1 MSKLESPADLG
12 PMILNVKG
20 VRKNFEDKE
29 VLKGID
35 LEVYRG
41 QIVALIGSSGSGK
54 STLLR
59 SVNLLEEI
67 SDGQILLN
75 DVDISDPRVD
85 QDEVRRQIGLVF
97 QAFNLFAHLSILE
110 NITLALRHVQ
120 GMQAAEAKTHALG
133 LLERIGLAEKA
144 DDYPDKLS
152 GGQQQRTAIIR
163 AVALNP
169 TLLLLDEVTSALDP
183 ELVGE
188 VLELIRDLKASGTSI
203 LMATHELSFAR
214 DVADWVV
221 FLDGGVI
228 IEEGPAKDFFENPK
242 MPRTKEFLQRLRSR
256 AGENQPQRQA

>member
-1 MSKLESPADLG
+1 
-12 PMILNVKG
+12 MILNVKG
-20 VRKNFEDKE
+20 LHKSFEDKD
-29 VLKGID
+29 VLNGID

-59 SVNLLEEI
+59 CVNLLEEI
-67 SDGQILLN
+67 SDGQIFLN
-75 DVDISDPRVD
+75 DEDISDPTVN

-97 QAFNLFAHLSILE
+97 QAFNLFAHLSIEE
-110 NITLALRHVQ
+110 NITLALRHVK
-120 GMQAAEAKTHALG
+120 GLSTAEAKTKALS

-152 GGQQQRTAIIR
+152 GGQQQRTAIMR
-163 AVALNP
+163 AVALEP

-188 VLELIRDLKASGTSI
+188 VLELIRDLKAGGTSI
-203 LMATHELSFAR
+203 LMATHELTFAR

-228 IEEGPAKDFFENPK
+228 IEEGPAKEFFANPQN
-242 MPRTKEFLQRLRSR
+242 PRTIEFLQRLRRR
-256 AGENQPQRQA
+256 AGDA

>member
-1 MSKLESPADLG
+1 MSKSVYELG
-12 PMILNVKG
+12 PLILNVKG
-20 VRKNFEDKE
+20 VWKSFEDKD

-75 DVDISDPRVD
+75 DVDIADPRIN

-97 QAFNLFAHLSILE
+97 QAYNLFAHLSILE

-120 GMQAAEAKTHALG
+120 GLDAEEAKTKALSLLDRIG
-133 LLERIGLAEKA
+133 LLEKA
-144 DDYPDKLS
+144 NEYPDKLS
-152 GGQQQRTAIIR
+152 GGQQQRTAIMR

-183 ELVGE
+183 ELVSE

-242 MPRTKEFLQRLRSR
+242 MPRTIEFLQRLRRR
-256 AGENQPQRQA
+256 AGEQ

>member
-1 MSKLESPADLG
+1 MSQLG

-20 VRKNFEDKE
+20 LHKSIEDKD

-35 LEVYRG
+35 LELYRG

-59 SVNLLEEI
+59 CVNLLEEI
-67 SDGQILLN
+67 SDGQIFLN
-75 DVDISDPRVD
+75 DEDISEPTIN

-97 QAFNLFAHLSILE
+97 QAFNLFAHLSIEE
-110 NITLALRHVQ
+110 NITLALRHVK
-120 GMQAAEAKTHALG
+120 GLSTAEAKTKALA
-133 LLERIGLAEKA
+133 LLQRIGLAEKA

-152 GGQQQRTAIIR
+152 GGQQQRTAIMR
-163 AVALNP
+163 AVALEP

-188 VLELIRDLKASGTSI
+188 VLELIRDLKAGGTSI
-203 LMATHELSFAR
+203 LMATHELTFAR

-228 IEEGPAKDFFENPK
+228 IEEGPAKEFFGNPQN
-242 MPRTKEFLQRLRSR
+242 PRTIEFLQRLRRR
-256 AGENQPQRQA
+256 AGDA

>member
-1 MSKLESPADLG
+1 VTDLG

-20 VRKNFEDKE
+20 LHKSFEDKD
-29 VLKGID
+29 VLNGID

-59 SVNLLEEI
+59 CVNLLEEI

-75 DVDISDPRVD
+75 DEDISEPTVN

-97 QAFNLFAHLSILE
+97 QAYNLFAHLSIEE
-110 NITLALRHVQ
+110 NITLALRHVK
-120 GMQAAEAKTHALG
+120 GLSTGEAKTKALA
-133 LLERIGLAEKA
+133 LLERIGLADKA
-144 DDYPDKLS
+144 DEYPDKLS
-152 GGQQQRTAIIR
+152 GGQQQRTAIMR
-163 AVALNP
+163 AVALEP

-188 VLELIRDLKASGTSI
+188 VLELIRDLKAGGTSI
-203 LMATHELSFAR
+203 LMATHELTFAR

-228 IEEGPAKDFFENPK
+228 IEEGPAKEFFGNPQN
-242 MPRTKEFLQRLRSR
+242 PRTIEFLQRLRRR
-256 AGENQPQRQA
+256 AGDA